1 MPASN
6 SACRQNGLTSVT
18 FFGDVAERLQYSRAS
33 WGSFNSRMWIRKESA
48 VRHIF
53 LALIMGVLSGQAL
66 AADLSVPPP
75 PRAPVAFIPPAPV
88 FTWSGIYI
96 GGNSGYSF
104 GTTSPSLG
112 GLSGAG
118 FSTNGIV
125 AGGTI
130 GGNYQAGAFVFG
142 LEGDF
147 DWDNINGKPSPC
159 IGCQASSTWLATAR
173 GRAGVAWDRL
183 LFYGTVG
190 AAFQNVKF
198 AVTAPPLTS
207 PLATTVNAIGWVGGG
222 GVEYGLS
229 PNWSVKAEY
238 LYVNFNNQTIGPGT
252 FTLIENI
259 VRGGVNYRF

>member
-1 MPASN
+1 M
-6 SACRQNGLTSVT
+6 
-18 FFGDVAERLQYSRAS
+18 
-33 WGSFNSRMWIRKESA
+33 
-48 VRHIF
+48 RHIF
-53 LALIMGVLSGQAL
+53 LALITGLLSGQAL
-66 AADLSVPPP
+66 AADLPV
-75 PRAPVAFIPPAPV
+75 RAPVAFIPPPPV

-96 GGNSGYSF
+96 GGNGGYSF
-104 GTTSPSLG
+104 GTTTPSLG

-118 FSTNGIV
+118 FSTNGVV

-130 GGNYQAGAFVFG
+130 GGNYQTGAFVFG

-147 DWDNINGKPSPC
+147 DWNNIKGNPSAC
-159 IGCQASSTWLATAR
+159 IGCQASSTWLATVR

-198 AVTAPPLTS
+198 AVTAPPLTN
-207 PLATTVNAIGWVGGG
+207 PLAATVNAIGWVGGG
-222 GVEYGLS
+222 GVEYALS

-252 FTLIENI
+252 FTLIENV

>member
-1 MPASN
+1 MRRMFIAV
-6 SACRQNGLTSVT
+6 VT
-18 FFGDVAERLQYSRAS
+18 
-33 WGSFNSRMWIRKESA
+33 
-48 VRHIF
+48 
-53 LALIMGVLSGQAL
+53 GVLSGPVL
-66 AADLSVPPP
+66 AADLPV
-75 PRAPVAFIPPAPV
+75 PRAPVAFVPPPPV
-88 FTWSGIYI
+88 FTTWSGIYI
-96 GGNSGYSF
+96 GGNGGYSF
-104 GTTSPSLG
+104 GTTTPSLG

-130 GGNYQAGAFVFG
+130 GGNYQAGVFVFG
-142 LEGDF
+142 VEGDF
-147 DWDNINGKPSPC
+147 DWDNIKGNPSAC

-173 GRAGVAWDRL
+173 GRAGVAWGQL

-198 AVTAPPLTS
+198 AVTAPPLTN

-222 GVEYGLS
+222 GVEYAIS

>member
-1 MPASN
+1 M
-6 SACRQNGLTSVT
+6 R
-18 FFGDVAERLQYSRAS
+18 R
-33 WGSFNSRMWIRKESA
+33 
-48 VRHIF
+48 IF

-66 AADLSVPPP
+66 AADLPRPVPPP
-75 PRAPVAFIPPAPV
+75 PGAPVAFVPPPPP

-96 GGNSGYSF
+96 GGNAGYSF
-104 GTTSPSLG
+104 GTTTLSLG

-142 LEGDF
+142 AEGDF
-147 DWDNINGKPSPC
+147 DWDNIKGNPSAC
-159 IGCQASSTWLATAR
+159 VGCQVSSSWFATAR
-173 GRAGVAWDRL
+173 GRVGVAWDRL
-183 LFYGTVG
+183 LFYGTAG

-198 AVTAPPLTS
+198 AVTAPPLLT
-207 PLATTVNAIGWVGGG
+207 PLTTTVSPFGWTAGGG
-222 GVEYGLS
+222 IEFAIS

-238 LYVNFNNQTIGPGT
+238 LYVDFQNETIGPGT
-252 FTLIENI
+252 FRLIENV